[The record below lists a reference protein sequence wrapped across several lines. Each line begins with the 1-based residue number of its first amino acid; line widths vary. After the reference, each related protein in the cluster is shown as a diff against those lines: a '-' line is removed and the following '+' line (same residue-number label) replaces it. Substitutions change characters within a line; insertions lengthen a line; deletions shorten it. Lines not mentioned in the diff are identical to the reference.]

1 LSTGS
6 SGGGASPEPVPGR
19 WPEFFV
25 VGQAKSGTTALAE
38 MLGQHEQIFIP
49 RIKEP
54 SFFANE
60 LLGPEHQ
67 GRAMGERRYH
77 KLFAAARD
85 DQLSGDASTQYISS
99 EEAARKIAA
108 VRPDA
113 RIIVLFRD
121 PVAFVISMHRQQV
134 QNRYE
139 SEADLGRALALEED
153 RALGRRVPKLA
164 PRRTGLLYTRLARYV
179 EQLARYENEFPA
191 EQILP
196 LIYEDFRADNRGTL
210 AGIFEFLGV
219 SDDVTITPS
228 QANPTVHVRS
238 KGAQRAIYA
247 LTALQRSK
255 ATRGVVDSVV
265 GAIPEGARA
274 RATAFARD
282 RLRESAPREVDPEVV
297 AELRARLRPEVV
309 ALGEH
314 LNRDLVGLWGY

>member
-1 LSTGS
+1 V
-6 SGGGASPEPVPGR
+6 SPEPVPGR
-19 WPEFFV
+19 WPDFFV

-54 SFFANE
+54 AFFANE

-67 GRAMGERRYH
+67 GRAMGERRYR
-77 KLFAAARD
+77 KLFADARD
-85 DQLSGDASTQYISS
+85 DQLAADASTQYISS
-99 EEAARKIAA
+99 AEAAGKIAA

-121 PVAFVISMHRQQV
+121 PVSFVVSMHRQQV

-139 SEADLGRALALEED
+139 PEADLGRALALEED
-153 RALGRRVPKLA
+153 RAQGRRVPKLA
-164 PRRTGLLYTRLARYV
+164 PRRSGLLYTRLARYA
-179 EQLARYENEFPA
+179 EQLARYEDAFPA

-196 LIYEDFRADNRGTL
+196 LIYEEFRADNRGTL
-210 AGIFEFLGV
+210 ARIFAFLGV

-247 LTALQRSK
+247 VTALQRSR
-255 ATRGVVDSVV
+255 AQ
-265 GAIPEGARA
+265 GAIDTVVAAIPDGARA

-282 RLRESAPREVDPEVV
+282 RLRGSAPREVDPEVV
-297 AELRARLRPEVV
+297 AELRVRLRPEVV

-314 LNRDLVGLWGY
+314 LNRDLVELWGY